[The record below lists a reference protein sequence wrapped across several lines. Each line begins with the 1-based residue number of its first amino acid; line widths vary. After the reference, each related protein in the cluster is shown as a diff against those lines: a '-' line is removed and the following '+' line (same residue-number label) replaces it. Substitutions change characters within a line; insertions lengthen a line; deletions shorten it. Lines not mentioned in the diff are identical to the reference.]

1 MLLGP
6 PPAVLRVTGGLDQIA
21 GALNHLARTQLVA
34 AAICGIC
41 MLGAAVLNGR
51 ELKSGMVE
59 AAREVNVNLRC
70 SFGHYTYKEER

>member
-1 MLLGP
+1 M
-6 PPAVLRVTGGLDQIA
+6 LRVAGGLDQIA
-21 GALNHLARTQLVA
+21 GALDHLARNQLVA

-51 ELKSGMVE
+51 EVKSGMVE
-59 AAREVNVNLRC
+59 AAREVNVNLRF